1 VDGTAMLLDAMA
13 MRVFK
18 WDKLGSRLE
27 NKRRPKETAR
37 AEE

>member
-1 VDGTAMLLDAMA
+1 MMLDAMA

-27 NKRRPKETAR
+27 NKKRAR
-37 AEE
+37 AENASADSQ